1 MSIYIGFRMT
11 RTEANE
17 LLDEHKYGIKAY
29 SIVEVTKA
37 LWITNDL
44 RGLSKHTR
52 PFSQTCI
59 NEWMESTRMA
69 SSQGIGQRHDR
80 DLAGNQSGFNQQDEG

>member
-1 MSIYIGFRMT
+1 MT

-17 LLDEHKYGIKAY
+17 LLDEHKYGIKAH

-44 RGLSKHTR
+44 RGLPKHTR
-52 PFSQTCI
+52 PFSQDGI
-59 NEWMESTRMA
+59 DKWMESTRLA
-69 SSQGIGQRHDR
+69 SSQGIGQRSDR
-80 DLAGNQSGFNQQDEG
+80 DLERDKSGFNQQDEG